1 MRHHRIA
8 ACGRQRGIAAIEFA
22 VVFSALFVLFYGIAT
37 FGALFYT
44 QQLMARAAEDG
55 ARAVAILPNGATP
68 DAQRVRDVVFDA
80 LAGSPLVP
88 ASANQSVASR
98 RAWLTAHVDVGVT
111 LSAAGD
117 VTVRVSYRYSDNPL
131 LPSIALL
138 DASRWVPDQLVQ
150 TATLA
155 KPT

>member
-1 MRHHRIA
+1 MKRGTAVARR
-8 ACGRQRGIAAIEFA
+8 RQRGIAAIEFA
-22 VVFSALFVLFYGIAT
+22 VVFSVLFVLFYGIAT

-44 QQLMARAAEDG
+44 QQLMARAAQDG
-55 ARAVAILPNGATP
+55 ARAMAVLPNGGAP

-80 LAGSPLVP
+80 LAGSPMVP
-88 ASANQSVASR
+88 PSAAQSITSR
-98 RAWLTAHVDVGVT
+98 RDWLAGHVEVGVT
-111 LSAAGD
+111 ASGSGD
-117 VTVRVSYRYSDNPL
+117 LTIRVSYRYGDNPL

-155 KPT
+155 KPI

>member
-1 MRHHRIA
+1 MTRCTAGARR
-8 ACGRQRGIAAIEFA
+8 RQRGVAAIEFA
-22 VVFSALFVLFYGIAT
+22 VVFSVLFVLFYGIAT

-55 ARAVAILPNGATP
+55 ARAVATLPNGAAP

-80 LAGSPLVP
+80 MAGSPLVP
-88 ASANQSVASR
+88 ASANQNVASR
-98 RAWLTAHVDVGVT
+98 RNWLAAHVEVGVT
-111 LSAAGD
+111 TSGTGD

-131 LPSIALL
+131 LPSITLL
-138 DASRWVPDQLVQ
+138 DASRWVPDRLVQ

>member
-1 MRHHRIA
+1 MTRCTEVARR
-8 ACGRQRGIAAIEFA
+8 RQRGVAAIEFA

-44 QQLMARAAEDG
+44 QQLMARAAQDG
-55 ARAVAILPNGATP
+55 ARAMAVFPNGTAP

-88 ASANQSVASR
+88 RDSAPSR
-98 RAWLTAHVDVGVT
+98 RDWLAAHVDVGVMA
-111 LSAAGD
+111 SGAGD
-117 VTVRVSYRYSDNPL
+117 VTVSVSYRYSDNPL

-138 DASRWVPDQLVQ
+138 DASRWVPDRLVQ